1 MSESRTPSDD
11 QLHRFLF
18 DDADIRGEIVTLADS
33 YQKVLDNN
41 PVPAPVQQLLG
52 EFLAAAALLSYSLK
66 FDGIITLQ
74 AQGDGPV
81 RLLMAECDHHRGL
94 RATVRLAD
102 EAAQIDAAGLQ
113 QLMGQGL
120 LAITID
126 PDKGERYQGVVPLE
140 QDSLAACL
148 EAYFSQSEQLP
159 TRLWLAAGEG
169 RAAGLLVQALPAQK
183 LADAE
188 ANAGQWDTVMALA
201 STVTSDELLLL
212 NHSSNLY
219 RLFNELAV
227 RLFEPAALQFACS
240 CSESRSLAA
249 LTQLGRDEVYEILEN
264 QGHISIDCQFCNQ
277 HYQFEAEQIRPL
289 FEAADPTLH

>member
-1 MSESRTPSDD
+1 MSESRNPTDD

-33 YQKVLDNN
+33 YQQVLDNN

-74 AQGDGPV
+74 AQGSGPV
-81 RLLMAECDHHRGL
+81 QLLMAECDHHRGL

-102 EAAQIDAAGLQ
+102 EAGDIAGAGLQ
-113 QLMGQGL
+113 QLMGRGL

-148 EAYFSQSEQLP
+148 EDYFAQSEQLP
-159 TRLWLAAGEG
+159 TRLWLAAADG
-169 RAAGLLVQALPAQK
+169 RAAGLLLQALPASK
-183 LADAE
+183 EADPERNAE
-188 ANAGQWDTVMALA
+188 QWQTVVALA
-201 STVTSDELLLL
+201 ATVTNDELLSLD
-212 NHSSNLY
+212 HSSNLY
-219 RLFNELAV
+219 RLFNELDV
-227 RLFEPAALQFACS
+227 RLFDPSALQFACS

-249 LTQLGRDEVYEILEN
+249 LTQLGRAEVYEILEI

-277 HYQFEAEQIRPL
+277 HYQFDEAQVRPL
-289 FEAADPTLH
+289 FEAADPTVH